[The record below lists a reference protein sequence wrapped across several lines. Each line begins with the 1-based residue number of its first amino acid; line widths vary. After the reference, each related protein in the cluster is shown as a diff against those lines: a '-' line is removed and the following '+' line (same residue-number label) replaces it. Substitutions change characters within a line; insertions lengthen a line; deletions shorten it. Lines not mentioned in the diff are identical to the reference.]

1 MKKSRRIV
9 KKMSKK
15 SLINKKALRYI
26 IANSNLCKHAIREL
40 ELAGYSK
47 EEDGP
52 NKWMREQ
59 VIEAVALFSSHGNSG
74 FSAPFEINLVKKL
87 CSFDII
93 SPLRFDDGEWEKI
106 GLDGSCQNKR
116 KSSIFKEPDGSIHD
130 VDAFSKVPVK
140 KFLFATR
147 TWTENI
153 HKIGWIGGLF
163 ETDENGILIGSK
175 ERHVFTATFVRF
187 GFRNG
192 YIGPVKTMLLQDVTL
207 DSKIVSDH
215 LWFDLTKGF
224 SGADLSPGDVV
235 EFCARVSAY
244 EKGYKGHK
252 DDVLNRPIE
261 RDYRLSRPT
270 KIKKIG
276 KKLILKDE
284 GK

>member
-1 MKKSRRIV
+1 M
-9 KKMSKK
+9 
-15 SLINKKALRYI
+15 
-26 IANSNLCKHAIREL
+26 
-40 ELAGYSK
+40 
-47 EEDGP
+47 
-52 NKWMREQ
+52 
-59 VIEAVALFSSHGNSG
+59 
-74 FSAPFEINLVKKL
+74 
-87 CSFDII
+87 
-93 SPLRFDDGEWEKI
+93 
-106 GLDGSCQNKR
+106 
-116 KSSIFKEPDGSIHD
+116 
-130 VDAFSKVPVK
+130 
-140 KFLFATR
+140 
-147 TWTENI
+147 
-153 HKIGWIGGLF
+153 
-163 ETDENGILIGSK
+163 
-175 ERHVFTATFVRF
+175 FTATFVRF

-224 SGADLSPGDVV
+224 SSADLSPGDVV

-284 GK
+284 GGGRCQKKAAIGAHDAASAEKGRGIIPGMV